1 VNLVDSSAWLEYFA
15 GGANAGRF
23 ATAIEAV
30 DDLLV
35 PTIVVAEV
43 ARRIMQQR
51 GEDEA
56 LQKAAQLHQGEVV
69 PLDSALALSAAQL
82 GVQHGLPMADSIVL
96 ATARQYGA
104 TIWTMDADFKDL
116 ADVRYFPKSK

>member
-15 GGANAGRF
+15 GGPNAGRF
-23 ATAIEAV
+23 AAAIEAV
-30 DDLLV
+30 DDLVV
-35 PTIVVAEV
+35 PTIVIAEV
-43 ARRIMQQR
+43 ARRIMLQR

-82 GVQHGLPMADSIVL
+82 GVQHGLRMADSIIL
-96 ATARQYGA
+96 ATARQFGA
-104 TIWTMDADFKDL
+104 TIWTMDVDFKGL
-116 ADVRYFPKSK
+116 PDVRYVAKAK